1 LQLVLWKEAN
11 MRNAVLA
18 FELYRDVKAAKKA
31 IRRSRRTIER
41 FADDATAFVKQ
52 NTFKSLGVAFGFG
65 AAAGWLI
72 SRR

>member
-1 LQLVLWKEAN
+1 

-31 IRRSRRTIER
+31 IRRSRRTIES
-41 FADDATAFVKQ
+41 FADDAAAFVKKEP
-52 NTFKSLGVAFGFG
+52 FKSLGVAFGVAFGFG

>member
-1 LQLVLWKEAN
+1 

-18 FELYRDVKAAKKA
+18 FELYRDVKAARKA
-31 IRRSRRTIER
+31 IRKGRRSLETL
-41 FADDATAFVKQ
+41 AGDTAGFVKKEP
-52 NTFKSLGVAFGFG
+52 FKSLGVVLGLAFGFG